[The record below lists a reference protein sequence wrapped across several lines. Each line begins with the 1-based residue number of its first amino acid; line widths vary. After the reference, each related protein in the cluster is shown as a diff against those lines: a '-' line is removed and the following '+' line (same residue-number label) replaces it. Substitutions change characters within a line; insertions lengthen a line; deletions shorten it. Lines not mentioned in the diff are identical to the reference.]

1 MKPSETEWES
11 IFWDL
16 VGNQTL
22 LYKLAEEEGI
32 VDVAD
37 WQEIIQQMEDH
48 NMHARAND
56 VKRKLMEL
64 THQ

>member
-32 VDVAD
+32 VDVDD
-37 WQEIIQQMEDH
+37 WKEIIQQMIDH

-64 THQ
+64 RKE

>member
-22 LYKLAEEEGI
+22 LYKLAEDGT
-32 VDVAD
+32 VNVAD
-37 WQEIIQQMEDH
+37 WQEVIQQMEDH

-56 VKRKLMEL
+56 MRRRLMMIRKEL
-64 THQ
+64 